1 MNLIGCKVRTV
12 LFSYFIFAG
21 LGVGTI
27 IKYRCSIDCQAKVAH
42 PKRKIELAA
51 CSVCDSLSKC
61 EDISYN
67 GQTYI
72 ICSTMC
78 LKKFTEKDGIS
89 IGLFPFRMAVHFPI
103 LILIRIFCI
112 FCVVIYSRQL

>member
-1 MNLIGCKVRTV
+1 MHPVEP
-12 LFSYFIFAG
+12 FYFRILIFAG
-21 LGVGTI
+21 LGVGAI
-27 IKYRCSIDCQAKVAH
+27 IKYHCSIDCQAKVVD

-67 GQTYI
+67 GETYI